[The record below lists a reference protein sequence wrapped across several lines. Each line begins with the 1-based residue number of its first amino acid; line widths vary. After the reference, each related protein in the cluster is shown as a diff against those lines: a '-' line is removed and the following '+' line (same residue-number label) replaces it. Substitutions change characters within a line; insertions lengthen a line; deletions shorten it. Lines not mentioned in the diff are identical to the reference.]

1 MTEAFLHYIW
11 AHQLFD
17 KKDLIS
23 TNGLSLEIVKPG
35 EHNTHAGPDFFSA
48 RIRINDTLWVG
59 TVEIHLKA
67 SEWKKHKHEQDA
79 AYDNCILHVVY
90 EHDAEAFRKNGQAI
104 YCLELKGRF
113 SEKVWEN
120 YQILLGTQS
129 RIPCSLRIGE
139 VAPILINS
147 WLDRLAVERLE
158 KKTEQVYQ
166 LLSANNND
174 WEETFYQL
182 LCAGFGFQ
190 INSLPFAMLS
200 RNLPFK
206 LILKYRDSQS
216 LLESLLFGCAG
227 FLNEEVDDLYFRKLK
242 EDFDSFKKALKLE
255 VLDISFWKFLRLR
268 PVNFPTIR
276 LSQIASLFSGTDS
289 LFSQIL
295 DQQDLY
301 KAKRVFEVGASTY
314 WDSHFV
320 FAKKSER
327 KRKMLGQGSIDS
339 LFINVI
345 VPVLF
350 AYGKRIDSQAYTQRA
365 LAFLEQIAA
374 EQNAIIR
381 NWALEGIKP
390 QSALQSQALLELNKY
405 YCKEKKCLTC
415 RIGIELINKLP

>member
-23 TNGLSLEIVKPG
+23 TNGLSLEVVKPG

-90 EHDAEAFRKNGQAI
+90 EYDEEAFRKNGQAI

-120 YQILLGTQS
+120 YQVLLGTAS
-129 RIPCSLRIGE
+129 RIPCSHRITE
-139 VAPILINS
+139 VKPILINT

-158 KKTEQVYQ
+158 KKTEQVYH

-174 WEETFYQL
+174 WEETFYQF

-190 INSLPFAMLS
+190 INSLPFTMLS

-227 FLNEEVDDLYFRKLK
+227 FLDEEVEDLYFRRLR
-242 EDFDSFKKALKLE
+242 EDFDSFKKAHELKT
-255 VLDISFWKFLRLR
+255 LDISSWKFLRLR

-289 LFSQIL
+289 LFSQTL
-295 DQQDLY
+295 DQQDL
-301 KAKRVFEVGASTY
+301 KAAKRLFEVGASAY

-320 FAKKSER
+320 FAKRSETR
-327 KRKMLGQGSIDS
+327 RKMLGQGSIDNI
-339 LFINVI
+339 FINVI
-345 VPVLF
+345 IPILF
-350 AYGKRIDSQAYTQRA
+350 AYGKRKNLQVYMQKA
-365 LAFLEQIAA
+365 LSFLEQIAA
-374 EQNAIIR
+374 EDNAIIK
-381 NWALEGIKP
+381 NWTFEGIKP